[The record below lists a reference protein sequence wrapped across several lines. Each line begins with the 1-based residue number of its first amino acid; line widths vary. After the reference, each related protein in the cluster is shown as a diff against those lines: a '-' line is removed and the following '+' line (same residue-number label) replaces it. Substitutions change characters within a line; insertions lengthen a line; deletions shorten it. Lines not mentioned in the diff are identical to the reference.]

1 MKKVWRIV
9 IAMVALFL
17 GLSVTVAI
25 LHNINKSKE
34 IIETEASTSETIP
47 SKAYEEVKVIYDV
60 NLDSPGGASVP
71 SAVYAY
77 RIDYPVDSG
86 EIHVTGYEQED
97 SLLHIELIVNG
108 TPVEYTYEIGGI
120 SG

>member
-1 MKKVWRIV
+1 M
-9 IAMVALFL
+9 
-17 GLSVTVAI
+17 
-25 LHNINKSKE
+25 
-34 IIETEASTSETIP
+34 
-47 SKAYEEVKVIYDV
+47 
-60 NLDSPGGASVP
+60 
-71 SAVYAY
+71 YAY